1 MLIIVGSKFATEH
14 TVVAGTWGHVDWK
27 LQTKFKTKMPY
38 EAYSWEEMDSD
49 DLKDP
54 YQANISELHFLAIS
68 ESFLGIQRHR
78 KKRKKKN

>member
-1 MLIIVGSKFATEH
+1 
-14 TVVAGTWGHVDWK
+14 
-27 LQTKFKTKMPY
+27 
-38 EAYSWEEMDSD
+38 MDSD